1 MLPIYSSPDVINGII
16 QIMTDMAQQSSLEI
30 RTGTCGWNHDAWAGA
45 FYPDDLPDDWR
56 LSYYSNEFDTV
67 LVPVNGFDSVTS
79 QEVEQWYEDT
89 RDDFLFFIK
98 LPDSV
103 NLCDPELSSLLDR
116 IGLLG
121 ARLGGILL
129 PAGLTRE
136 QENQVA
142 RMEIQCALYME
153 LEQQN
158 LPDYVETALSDSSAD
173 RCHAYALHQPSSI
186 VGASSAALS
195 LFIVEKT
202 GEQPYDLRKLRTLVE
217 GIMAGVTDDNRV
229 TILLG
234 GHPSVTED
242 VRNIR
247 IMADLMTRIR

>member
-1 MLPIYSSPDVINGII
+1 
-16 QIMTDMAQQSSLEI
+16 MTDMAQQSSLEI
-30 RTGTCGWNHDAWAGA
+30 RTGTCGWNHDDWVYA

-67 LVPVNGFDSVTS
+67 LVPVHGLDSITS
-79 QEVEQWYEDT
+79 QEAEQWYEDT

-103 NLCDPELSSLLDR
+103 NLCDPALSVFLDR
-116 IGLLG
+116 IRPLG
-121 ARLGGILL
+121 AKLGGILL
-129 PAGLTRE
+129 PAGLTCE

-142 RMEIQCALYME
+142 RMEIQCAIYME

-158 LPDYVETALSDSSAD
+158 LPDYVKKAFSGSPAD
-173 RCHAYALHQPSSI
+173 TYHAYALHQSSSI
-186 VGASSAALS
+186 VGTSSAALS
-195 LFIVEKT
+195 LLIVEKT
-202 GEQPYDLRKLRTLVE
+202 GEQPYDLRKLRKLVE
-217 GIMAGVTDDNRV
+217 GIMAAGADDNRV

-234 GHPSVTED
+234 GHSSVTED

-247 IMADLMTRIR
+247 IMVDLMT